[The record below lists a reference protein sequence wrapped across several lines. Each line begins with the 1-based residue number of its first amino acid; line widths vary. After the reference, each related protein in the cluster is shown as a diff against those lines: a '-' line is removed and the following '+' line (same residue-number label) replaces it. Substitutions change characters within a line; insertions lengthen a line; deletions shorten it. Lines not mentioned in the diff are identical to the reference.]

1 MTIYDVFFLTF
12 SIIYLPCLLLK
23 GKAHRDFTQRFGNL
37 PDSFSQISASR
48 PVWIHAVSV
57 GEVLAVKNFIE
68 RLSEKFPNRKIVLS
82 TTTKTGNA
90 VAEKVLSKNI
100 LKFFF
105 PLDFSFTVKR
115 VADIINPSALLVME
129 TEIWP
134 NLITELSRRSIPVV
148 LINGRIS
155 DKSFK
160 GYRKIKFLFEKV
172 LKKIN
177 LFCMQTPESAE
188 RIKALGAPADNVRIT
203 GNMKFDTE
211 DLAVSELAGIGK
223 MGPLFVAGSTHKGED
238 EIILDAYKKLVKEFK
253 DLTLLIAPRHIER
266 ADSIGKLII
275 AEGFEEVRV
284 SRLKEKA
291 GSGALPKRSILILD
305 TLGELSRI
313 YGLATIVFMGGSLVK
328 TGGHNPVEPALFAKP
343 IVFGP
348 FMFNFRGM
356 VKSFLEENAVVEVT
370 DGNHLFEALRD
381 LLRDENK
388 RNTLGANARKIIDK
402 NRGATGRNIEEL
414 EKLTKGRLGV

>member
-37 PDSFSQISASR
+37 PDSFSQISTSR
-48 PVWIHAVSV
+48 PIWIHAVSV

-356 VKSFLEENAVVEVT
+356 VKSFLEENAAVEVR
-370 DGNHLFEALRD
+370 DGNHLFETLRD
-381 LLRDENK
+381 LLRDEKK
-388 RNTLGANARKIIDK
+388 RSALGRNARGIIDK
-402 NRGATGRNIEEL
+402 SRGATERNIEEL
-414 EKLTKGRLGV
+414 EKLTKGRLGA